1 MVWGLDLQ
9 GFHVCVCVFVT
20 GQMKGPM
27 RVCESRSIVILDNT
41 LSGAVRFS
49 WFLVASPLVNLP
61 AIRMVDCC
69 FKSLRLLVL
78 LAEKNI
84 QSIILYDHFKIIF
97 YI

>member
-1 MVWGLDLQ
+1 MGILFCMVWGLDLQ

-78 LAEKNI
+78 LAEKKYPIN
-84 QSIILYDHFKIIF
+84 YTV
-97 YI
+97 